1 MSTSLLVRPLRPL
14 RAVVG
19 TTITLRLLEGAAPP
33 IAPPLPEPPPPVVGD
48 YALLGPLAQGGMS
61 RVYLGQHITTAKR
74 VAIKLPTCSDDDGA
88 ARRLLAE
95 HALARTVRHTGV
107 VRVEHAGRT
116 SCGLPYLVMELL
128 DGENLGG
135 LLDRGPLAI
144 GAAMALGA
152 QVADAAAAI
161 HDAGLVHCDLKPDNI
176 MVLYQLGLAGW
187 PAAKVIDFGVARRAG
202 FAIDEVA
209 GTPGY
214 MAPEQWSGV
223 VDPRTDVYA
232 LGCTLYELITGVAP
246 FEGTIA
252 AVRSA
257 HADTLPTPPSALRP
271 IADDVERLILRM
283 LAKDS
288 RMRPRMADVAR
299 ALTELAF
306 AMPPGA
312 RLTDDLAGSLAQGA
326 A

>member
-1 MSTSLLVRPLRPL
+1 MSTSPLGPPLRPL
-14 RAVVG
+14 RSTTG
-19 TTITLRLLEGAAPP
+19 TTRTLRLGVAELFPATL
-33 IAPPLPEPPPPVVGD
+33 LPEPPPPVVGD

-61 RVYLGQHITTAKR
+61 RVYLGQHVTAARR
-74 VAIKLPTCSDDDGA
+74 VAIKLPTSADDDAA

-95 HALARTVRHTGV
+95 HALARTVRHAGV
-107 VRVEHAGRT
+107 VRVEEVGRAA
-116 SCGLPYLVMELL
+116 CGLPYLVMELL

-176 MVLYQLGLAGW
+176 MVLYQFGLAGW
-187 PAAKVIDFGVARRAG
+187 PPAKVIDFGVARRAG
-202 FAIDEVA
+202 LAIDEIA

-214 MAPEQWSGV
+214 MAPEQWAGV
-223 VDPRTDVYA
+223 ADPRTDVYA
-232 LGCTLYELITGVAP
+232 LGCTLYELVTGVVP

-252 AVRSA
+252 AVRAA
-257 HADTLPTPPSALRP
+257 HADALPTPPSTLRP
-271 IADDVERLILRM
+271 LPDEVEHLILRM

-312 RLTDDLAGSLAQGA
+312 RTEDLTPSLSVGA